1 VRRIGR
7 GARFI
12 AICATVLRD
21 GTLTEDWCGPAELRG
36 VDDLEG
42 EVW

>member
-1 VRRIGR
+1 MHRHV
-7 GARFI
+7 
-12 AICATVLRD
+12 RD

-36 VDDLEG
+36 VGDLEG